1 MAANAQKQA
10 EDLVNGR
17 VQSSGRGCGAAAEL
31 TASRLP
37 VNNGYTSS
45 EVPNGRVSM
54 PLAVVT
60 SAVFLVGGTA
70 LAVDRLR
77 SFTLAGE
84 TT

>member
-1 MAANAQKQA
+1 MDV
-10 EDLVNGR
+10 EGVR
-17 VQSSGRGCGAAAEL
+17 AAE
-31 TASRLP
+31 T
-37 VNNGYTSS
+37 TSS

-70 LAVDRLR
+70 LAVDRLW

-84 TT
+84 MT